1 MLKIINKISIFFL
14 NMKIRRKLL
23 LLYFLLGC
31 IPLGGL
37 SGYLLYQSESNIY
50 GRYAAQVTASSA
62 RVKSVLFD
70 ITYFTGRLS
79 DLLVFDT
86 DLYQVISQQYI
97 SADELYDAYR
107 DYQTIN
113 SMQEMHSQFSSIRV
127 YVNNDTMVSAGSYVV
142 VNDDI
147 RQKHWYKAAEQ
158 STGSIIWIN
167 DSDIDKNSN
176 LHLVRKIV
184 LPNNKGFAVLVM
196 SISDN
201 YIKLMIGENQ
211 TYNILGICEDE
222 IFYSNYSNEIG
233 EQITDEITKG
243 KERLRDTYEFIYNGM
258 EVLAYRNTLK
268 AVGGTQTF
276 EFITMDSNAVSDVR
290 TNRLFII
297 IISGI
302 SIFVPLLLM
311 LIYTSYFSRRVNTLR
326 IQMNR
331 VAAGDYE
338 IADSFSG
345 EDELRELFRDMQFTI
360 QNIKQL
366 DKKIYEEKLDKEKLL
381 NYQQKMNFEIL
392 SNQINPHFLF
402 NTLETIRM
410 EAMLN
415 EQKKITNMIKNLG
428 SLLRYSLQT
437 RNKMVT
443 LKSELDNVETYLE
456 IQHFRFEDKI
466 SYSIVV
472 KDRMDLNK
480 YEIIPF
486 LIQPLVENSFVH
498 GLENKKGTGEI
509 RIVITEGEHCLR
521 IQVEDNGVGMRP
533 DQLDELIRFMK
544 DNNVQESNKIGV
556 RNVYQRLRLFYK
568 DAFHMEI
575 KSVCGEGTWIL
586 LELPTDL
593 VKKSALREE
602 GDQNESDDH

>member
-381 NYQQKMNFEIL
+381 NYQQKMKF
-392 SNQINPHFLF
+392 
-402 NTLETIRM
+402 
-410 EAMLN
+410 
-415 EQKKITNMIKNLG
+415 
-428 SLLRYSLQT
+428 
-437 RNKMVT
+437 
-443 LKSELDNVETYLE
+443 
-456 IQHFRFEDKI
+456 
-466 SYSIVV
+466 
-472 KDRMDLNK
+472 
-480 YEIIPF
+480 
-486 LIQPLVENSFVH
+486 
-498 GLENKKGTGEI
+498 
-509 RIVITEGEHCLR
+509 
-521 IQVEDNGVGMRP
+521 
-533 DQLDELIRFMK
+533 
-544 DNNVQESNKIGV
+544 
-556 RNVYQRLRLFYK
+556 
-568 DAFHMEI
+568 
-575 KSVCGEGTWIL
+575 
-586 LELPTDL
+586 
-593 VKKSALREE
+593 
-602 GDQNESDDH
+602 

>member
-1 MLKIINKISIFFL
+1 
-14 NMKIRRKLL
+14 MKIRRKLL

>member
-1 MLKIINKISIFFL
+1 
-14 NMKIRRKLL
+14 
-23 LLYFLLGC
+23 
-31 IPLGGL
+31 
-37 SGYLLYQSESNIY
+37 
-50 GRYAAQVTASSA
+50 
-62 RVKSVLFD
+62 
-70 ITYFTGRLS
+70 
-79 DLLVFDT
+79 
-86 DLYQVISQQYI
+86 
-97 SADELYDAYR
+97 
-107 DYQTIN
+107 
-113 SMQEMHSQFSSIRV
+113 
-127 YVNNDTMVSAGSYVV
+127 
-142 VNDDI
+142 
-147 RQKHWYKAAEQ
+147 
-158 STGSIIWIN
+158 
-167 DSDIDKNSN
+167 
-176 LHLVRKIV
+176 
-184 LPNNKGFAVLVM
+184 
-196 SISDN
+196 
-201 YIKLMIGENQ
+201 
-211 TYNILGICEDE
+211 
-222 IFYSNYSNEIG
+222 
-233 EQITDEITKG
+233 
-243 KERLRDTYEFIYNGM
+243 
-258 EVLAYRNTLK
+258 
-268 AVGGTQTF
+268 
-276 EFITMDSNAVSDVR
+276 MDSNAVSDVR